1 MKREKMYKIVVKPT
15 TDAFCNGKRTYVKLV
30 SQYWLD
36 SAKKSLDIDPSVER
50 YFVEEIKS

>member
-15 TDAFCNGKRTYVKLV
+15 SDVFCNGKRTYVKLV

-36 SAKKSLDIDPSVER
+36 SAKKSLDSDPSVKS
-50 YFVEEIKS
+50 YFVEEMKS

>member
-1 MKREKMYKIVVKPT
+1 MNREKMYKIVVKPT
-15 TDAFCNGKRTYVKLV
+15 TDAFCNGKRTYVKRV
-30 SQYWLD
+30 SQHWLD